1 MSLQILN
8 KNLKNILI
16 YYLITLGIGFS
27 LGIFYVYLNSE
38 FSSSGMVEQYLGNEE
53 QEQLRWEDP
62 TYDYKLKKTL
72 KDLVSHTHEHI
83 TMFSIIFLSLGL
95 IFLYNST
102 IKSFWKRFLIIE
114 PFLSIIIT
122 FGGFFIIRYITT
134 TFSYIIIIS
143 SLLMYICFYVMLF
156 VSLYELIILNKEN

>member
-1 MSLQILN
+1 MTLQTLD

-16 YYLITLGIGFS
+16 YYLITLGVGFS
-27 LGIFYVYLNSE
+27 LGVLYVYLNSE
-38 FSSSGMVEQYLGNEE
+38 FSSSGMIEQYLGNNDE
-53 QEQLRWEDP
+53 WEP
-62 TYDYKLKKTL
+62 KLPKTL
-72 KDLVSHTHEHI
+72 QDLVSHTHEHI

-102 IKSFWKRFLIIE
+102 IKGFWKRFLIIE

-134 TFSYIIIIS
+134 AFSYIIIIS
-143 SLLMYICFYVMLF
+143 RTITRIKIKLRTI
-156 VSLYELIILNKEN
+156 

>member
-1 MSLQILN
+1 MTLQTLD
-8 KNLKNILI
+8 KNLKKILI
-16 YYLITLGIGFS
+16 YYLITLGVGFS
-27 LGIFYVYLNSE
+27 LGVLYVYLNSE
-38 FSSSGMVEQYLGNEE
+38 FSSSGMIEQYLGNNDY
-53 QEQLRWEDP
+53 WEP
-62 TYDYKLKKTL
+62 KLPKTL
-72 KDLVSHTHEHI
+72 QDLVSHTHEHI

-102 IKSFWKRFLIIE
+102 INGFWKRFLVIE

-122 FGGFFIIRYITT
+122 FGGFFIIRYITI